1 MGSISQQLPKI
12 MLRVCLLLPILLLA
26 GAPLSR
32 AEEEDQEVSWFQDM
46 MALKRANPEDSPTFF
61 AVRGKKN
68 VLKPNSLF
76 GALSGKRFA
85 RSMKPNSLFSAIP
98 GRRSPMGKRSMKPN
112 SLFSAIPAGKRGG
125 FNSLKP
131 NSLFGSFSKRSIKP
145 NGLFGLRVQR
155 DTEPM
160 DLFSVGKKN
169 SFLVCGPE
177 DTRCFKW
184 NMPPMFGV
192 LKRSSL
198 DPEEETFVID
208 LEDDEE
214 DLAERMKR
222 GADVGDFW
230 ATRGKRDSADF
241 DFWAT
246 RGKREAGATLAEN

>member
-1 MGSISQQLPKI
+1 
-12 MLRVCLLLPILLLA
+12 
-26 GAPLSR
+26 
-32 AEEEDQEVSWFQDM
+32 

-76 GALSGKRFA
+76 GALSGKRFT
-85 RSMKPNSLFSAIP
+85 RSQMKPNSLFSAIP
-98 GRRSPMGKRSMKPN
+98 GRRSPMEKRSSMKPN

-155 DTEPM
+155 DTENNEPM

-169 SFLVCGPE
+169 SFLVCGPK
-177 DTRCFKW
+177 DSRCFKW
-184 NMPPMFGV
+184 NLPRYV
-192 LKRSSL
+192 LAQSSL
-198 DPEEETFVID
+198 DPEEDTYVINI
-208 LEDDEE
+208 EDDE
-214 DLAERMKR
+214 DLDERMKR
-222 GADVGDFW
+222 EADAGDFW

-246 RGKREAGATLAEN
+246 RG